1 MECPEPRPKLVLGW
15 PVSGTCRPIRRRRR
29 PGLASRAEPE
39 LRSPQVATAAQL
51 LHGRFLT
58 PLAFA
63 LVYSIRLAGRAR
75 TQAQICRW
83 CYARGSNS
91 AGEVTFAMELAVSG
105 VIGLLFGS
113 VIAWLG
119 LRSRTAGLSA
129 RLTFTE
135 KELAAEKARLAR
147 LQQDSTEL
155 LIGKARAESALQAER
170 KTSTEKVELVTR
182 ASEEL
187 RNAFKAMAADALKS
201 NNLSFLVLARE
212 NLERFQTEARGDL
225 ENRQKAVV
233 DLVTPVR
240 DSLNKVDA
248 QIQQLEVERGKAY
261 SALHT
266 QVQSLITT
274 QKELQSETGNLVR
287 ALRTPNVRGRWG
299 EIQLRRVVEIAGMLS
314 YCDFT
319 EQQSVTTETGRLR
332 PDLVVKLPGGKN
344 VVVDAKTPLQAFL
357 DAFETTDEETRR
369 ACLANHA
376 RQVRSHMRTLSD
388 KRYWEQFDP
397 TPEFVVMFLPG
408 ETFFSAA
415 LEQDPGL
422 IEQGVLQRVIPAS
435 PTTLIAL
442 LKAINYGWH
451 QEKRGGNVTKI
462 SDLGKELHDRLRLL
476 AGHITSVGTGLDRA
490 VESYKKAVGSLES
503 RGLVSARKFA
513 ELGAS
518 VADDI
523 PELEPI
529 ETTARAL
536 SFDWDDQDDLPP
548 ESAEKKRKAG

>member
-1 MECPEPRPKLVLGW
+1 ME
-15 PVSGTCRPIRRRRR
+15 
-29 PGLASRAEPE
+29 PG
-39 LRSPQVATAAQL
+39 V
-51 LHGRFLT
+51 
-58 PLAFA
+58 
-63 LVYSIRLAGRAR
+63 I
-75 TQAQICRW
+75 
-83 CYARGSNS
+83 
-91 AGEVTFAMELAVSG
+91 G

-113 VIAWLG
+113 LIAWLV
-119 LRSRTAGLSA
+119 LRSHTATHTA
-129 RLTFTE
+129 RLSLME
-135 KELAAEKARLAR
+135 KELTAGKADLAR
-147 LQQDSTEL
+147 LQQAYTEVVA
-155 LIGKARAESALQAER
+155 GRARLESALEAER
-170 KTSTEKVELVTR
+170 KANDEKIALVTR
-182 ASEEL
+182 ASDDL
-187 RNAFKAMAADALKS
+187 RNAFKAMASDALKS
-201 NNLSFLVLARE
+201 NNSSFLELAKER
-212 NLERFQTEARGDL
+212 LERFQTEARGDL
-225 ENRQKAVV
+225 ENRQKAVA
-233 DLVTPVR
+233 DLVAPVR
-240 DSLNKVDA
+240 DSLNKVDEK
-248 QIQQLEVERGKAY
+248 IQQMEVARGDAY
-261 SALHT
+261 GELRA

-274 QKELQSETGNLVR
+274 QKELQSQTGNLVQ

-376 RQVRSHMRTLSD
+376 RQVRDHMKTLAG
-388 KRYWEQFDP
+388 KNYWEQFES

-422 IEQGVLQRVIPAS
+422 IEQGVLSRVIPAS

-442 LKAINYGWH
+442 LKAVNYGWN
-451 QEKRGGNVTKI
+451 QEKLARNAQQI
-462 SDLGKELHDRLRLL
+462 SALGKELHDRLRLL
-476 AGHITSVGTGLDRA
+476 ATHISAVGTGLDRA
-490 VESYKKAVGSLES
+490 VESYNKAVGSLES
-503 RGLVSARKFA
+503 RVLVSARKFA

-536 SFDWDDQDDLPP
+536 SFEWDDDGISTDDAQD
-548 ESAEKKRKAG
+548 ERKAG

>member
-1 MECPEPRPKLVLGW
+1 ME
-15 PVSGTCRPIRRRRR
+15 
-29 PGLASRAEPE
+29 PG
-39 LRSPQVATAAQL
+39 V
-51 LHGRFLT
+51 
-58 PLAFA
+58 
-63 LVYSIRLAGRAR
+63 I
-75 TQAQICRW
+75 
-83 CYARGSNS
+83 
-91 AGEVTFAMELAVSG
+91 G

-113 VIAWLG
+113 LIAWLG
-119 LRSRTAGLSA
+119 LRSRTATLTA
-129 RLTFTE
+129 RLSLME
-135 KELAAEKARLAR
+135 KELAVEKTDLAR
-147 LQQDSTEL
+147 LQQAYTEVVA
-155 LIGKARAESALQAER
+155 GKARVESALESER
-170 KTSTEKVELVTR
+170 KTSNEKVELVTR

-212 NLERFQTEARGDL
+212 NLERFQTEARSDL

-376 RQVRSHMRTLSD
+376 RQVRDHMKTLAG
-388 KRYWEQFDP
+388 KNYWEQFDP

-422 IEQGVLQRVIPAS
+422 IEQGVLNHVIPAS

-442 LKAINYGWH
+442 LKAVAYGWN
-451 QEKRGGNVTKI
+451 QEKLARNAQQI
-462 SDLGKELHDRLRLL
+462 SLLGKELHDRLRLL
-476 AGHITSVGTGLDRA
+476 TTHITAMGTGLDRA
-490 VESYKKAVGSLES
+490 VESYNKTVGSLES
-503 RGLVSARKFA
+503 RVLVSARKFA

-518 VADDI
+518 VAEDI

-536 SFDWDDQDDLPP
+536 SFEWGDEDNP
-548 ESAEKKRKAG
+548 EAPEEGRKAG